1 MWQQNNA
8 NVHVDAG
15 QGFHL
20 IFISN
25 MNNEGKCDLCDL
37 CDSAMFVCARWTGL
51 SISILLVCLD
61 FHFALV
67 QCYMRVI

>member
-1 MWQQNNA
+1 
-8 NVHVDAG
+8 
-15 QGFHL
+15 
-20 IFISN
+20 